1 MIVALVGAT
10 AAFVAV
16 LALVLALTGVGG
28 SRDVERRLTRLK
40 GTADNTE
47 IENVL
52 RGDSGTFPILRR
64 LLTGSAW
71 SENAARQLEQAGW
84 GLKVSEYLLIR
95 VFLGAITAI
104 VGALV
109 FGGNSL
115 VPVIVIG
122 LGLLGFMLPSWVL
135 NHFRNRRIGALNS
148 QLAEALSLISN
159 SLRSGFAFTQS
170 VELASKQLENPIREE
185 FTRFLRDVSLGA
197 STDEALAAMAE
208 RAASYDLEMTVATV
222 LVQRTTGGNLSEILD
237 NVAETVRERERITGE
252 IRSLTASQR
261 FTGLILS
268 IYPCFLFVIFALL
281 APTLMK
287 VLWQESLGRI
297 LLAVAIGLQVI
308 GIVTIRRILRPDI

>member
-1 MIVALVGAT
+1 MIVALVGAA

-28 SRDVERRLTRLK
+28 SREAERRLTRLK
-40 GTADNTE
+40 GTTDSNE

-71 SENAARQLEQAGW
+71 SDNTARQLEQAGW
-84 GLKVSEYLLIR
+84 GLKVSEYFLIR
-95 VFLGAITAI
+95 VFLGVVIAAAGGII
-104 VGALV
+104 FGSSSLV
-109 FGGNSL
+109 FL
-115 VPVIVIG
+115 IVIG
-122 LGLLGFMLPSWVL
+122 LGLLGFMLPAVVL
-135 NHFRNRRIGALNS
+135 NHFRNRRIAALNG

-185 FTRFLRDVSLGA
+185 LTRFLRDVSLGA
-197 STDEALAAMAE
+197 PTDEALTRMAE

-252 IRSLTASQR
+252 IRALTASQR

-268 IYPCFLFVIFALL
+268 IYPCFLFFIFALL
-281 APTLMK
+281 APSLMN
-287 VLWQESLGRI
+287 VLWQESLGRV
-297 LLAVAIGLQVI
+297 LLAVAIGLQVT